1 MKARGLPG
9 GGVKIDET
17 LDITDV
23 TCPVTFAKTLLKL
36 EDMKTGEIL
45 EVILNDGEPFQ
56 NIPASVERE
65 GHKVILAEKIGDRC
79 RILIERCDADG

>member
-1 MKARGLPG
+1 M
-9 GGVKIDET
+9 VFKIDDT

-45 EVILNDGEPFQ
+45 EVILNVGEPFQ
-56 NIPASVERE
+56 NVPRSIEKE
-65 GHKVILAEKIGDRC
+65 GHKVILAEKIGDKC
-79 RILIERCDADG
+79 RILIERGD